1 MTDQNT
7 VRLTVDGRDFVG
19 WKSVSITAGIERVA
33 RDFTLEVTDRWPAA
47 GGAAV
52 RQIAAGAKCELYIGS
67 DKVLT
72 GFVDATPVRY
82 DASSVSVGVS
92 GRSKTADLV
101 DCACLGARQYRG
113 QKLEAIAKALAAE
126 YGVSV
131 LASVDTGA
139 AIADWQLDPTE
150 TVFEAIDKL
159 LKPKQIW
166 ATDSPA
172 GELVLIRVP
181 GEKVA
186 TRIELGKNILECDA
200 GLDFK
205 DRFSEYIARGQAA
218 GDDDQSG
225 AAKTQISATS
235 KDGTIK
241 RKRVLAISMQGQ
253 ATNADCK
260 TRVEFEQAYRFAQSL
275 KSTYTVQGWRDE
287 AGQLWR
293 PNTRVW
299 VLDEVVGF
307 DDELLITE
315 VTYSLS
321 NEGMRSVLTLAP
333 ASGYAKRDDDGSA
346 DDKKSRKGKDSKLP
360 TNAEFVWMNAPK

>member
-7 VRLTVDGRDFVG
+7 VRLLVDGRDFID

-52 RQIAAGAKCELYIGS
+52 RQIAAGAKCELYIGK

-72 GFVDATPVRY
+72 GFVDSTPVRY
-82 DASSVSVGVS
+82 DGGSVSVGIT

-101 DCACLGARQYRG
+101 DCAALGARQYRG
-113 QKLEAIAKALAAE
+113 QKIEAIARALASE
-126 YGVSV
+126 YGVTLVSQ
-131 LASVDTGA
+131 VDTGA
-139 AIADWQLDPTE
+139 PIADWQLDPSE

-166 ATDSPA
+166 ATDSAA
-172 GELVLIRVP
+172 GELLLIEVP

-200 GLDFK
+200 ALDFK
-205 DRFSEYIARGQAA
+205 DRFSEYVARGQAA

-225 AAKTQISATS
+225 AAKTQISAS
-235 KDGTIK
+235 SVDATIK
-241 RKRVLAISMQGQ
+241 RKRVLAVSMSGQ
-253 ATNADCK
+253 TSAADCK

-275 KSTYTVQGWRDE
+275 KVQYTLQGWRDE

-299 VLDEVVGF
+299 VRDEVVGF
-307 DDELLITE
+307 DDELLIVE

-321 NEGMRSVLTLAP
+321 NEGMRTVLTLAP
-333 ASGYAKRDDDGSA
+333 AVGYEVRDDTKH
-346 DDKKSRKGKDSKLP
+346 KKKGRKGKDSNVP
-360 TNAEFVWMNAPK
+360 SNAEYVYMNAPK